1 MRFSNLASI
10 IEDVLQFD
18 KKNFFPLEK
27 NKLHTYTMLEERCI
41 SQRVEIL
48 SEVDSFLMHA
58 FERYQI

>member
-18 KKNFFPLEK
+18 KKNFFFLEK
-27 NKLHTYTMLEERCI
+27 KKLHTYTILEERCI

-48 SEVDSFLMHA
+48 SEIDSFLIHA

>member
-18 KKNFFPLEK
+18 KKNFFFLEK
-27 NKLHTYTMLEERCI
+27 NKLHTYTILEERCI

-48 SEVDSFLMHA
+48 SEGDPFLMHA
-58 FERYQI
+58 FARYQI